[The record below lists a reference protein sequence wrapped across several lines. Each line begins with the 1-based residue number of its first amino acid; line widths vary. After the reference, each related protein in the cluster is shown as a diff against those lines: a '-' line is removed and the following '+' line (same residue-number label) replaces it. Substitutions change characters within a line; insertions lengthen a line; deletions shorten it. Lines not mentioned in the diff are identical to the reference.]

1 VNPELAANPSRRTPL
16 PAGART
22 DPLYDAPMN
31 PRRHAVP
38 RRALATAL
46 AALGVVGVAGESLA
60 AASAPAPT
68 KAQAKSFATAVNL
81 RRGDVPGFKLTPAE
95 KTTAADRKMA
105 ASVAS
110 CAGGVAPA
118 RAVIDADSPDFSLAS
133 GIVQQDISSEVEVLP
148 TTALVAK
155 DFAAVIS
162 KRGRTCLEH
171 ALQKGFD
178 ATKVAGVKFGKVSV
192 LTKTVQANGASASFA
207 LRFVITATIRGQKI
221 PYYSD
226 FLGFTL
232 GQAEVTL
239 SALGFDQ
246 PVSDSDELGLF
257 SLLLRRAE
265 AAQL

>member
-1 VNPELAANPSRRTPL
+1 MNLRRPARPTRTRTRTQTGTGTLA
-16 PAGART
+16 
-22 DPLYDAPMN
+22 
-31 PRRHAVP
+31 
-38 RRALATAL
+38 RAAAL
-46 AALGVVGVAGESLA
+46 AATAAALGTLGIAGESLA
-60 AASAPAPT
+60 ATARTTATAAAAPT
-68 KAQAKSFATAVNL
+68 KADAKTFAVAVNL
-81 RRGDVPGFKLTPAE
+81 RRGDVPGFTLKPAE
-95 KTTAADRKMA
+95 KTTAADKKMG
-105 ASVAS
+105 ASVAT
-110 CAGGVAPA
+110 CAGGVDPA
-118 RAVIDADSPDFSLAS
+118 RAILDADSPDFSVAS

-155 DFAAVIS
+155 DFAAAIS

-178 ATKVAGVKFGKVSV
+178 ATKIKGVKFGKVSV

-207 LRFVITATIRGQKI
+207 LRFVITATIQGQKI

-232 GQAEVTL
+232 GQSEVTL

-246 PVSDSDELGLF
+246 PVADKDELGLF

-265 AAQL
+265 AARL

>member
-1 VNPELAANPSRRTPL
+1 
-16 PAGART
+16 
-22 DPLYDAPMN
+22 MN
-31 PRRHAVP
+31 PRRQAAP
-38 RRALATAL
+38 RRTITAAAAL
-46 AALGVVGVAGESLA
+46 AATLGTLATLGIASESLA
-60 AASAPAPT
+60 ATAAAPPT
-68 KAQAKSFATAVNL
+68 KAQAKSFAAAVDL
-81 RRGDVPGFKLTPAE
+81 RSGDVPGFKVTAAE
-95 KTTAADRKMA
+95 KTTAADQRMG
-105 ASVAS
+105 ASVAR
-110 CAGGVAPA
+110 CAGGVDP
-118 RAVIDADSPDFSLAS
+118 RRSVLDADSPDFSLAS

-155 DFAAVIS
+155 DFHAAIS

-178 ATKVAGVKFGKVSV
+178 ATKIAGVKFGKVSV

-207 LRFVITATIRGQKI
+207 LRFVITATIQGQKI